1 MFLLSLQV
9 FRKILIIF
17 GLIAVPL
24 SLLALWFGADA
35 TFKEKMMLS
44 LVFGDWMYGI
54 TRNIMFLRFFNGFL
68 ENGVKEK
75 CQSIYHNWMKS

>member
-1 MFLLSLQV
+1 MLSLQV

-17 GLIAVPL
+17 GLIAVPF

-44 LVFGDWMYGI
+44 LVFGIVMPLTGFIFYKI
-54 TRNIMFLRFFNGFL
+54 TFLFL
-68 ENGVKEK
+68 K
-75 CQSIYHNWMKS
+75 

>member
-1 MFLLSLQV
+1 MLSLQV

-17 GLIAVPL
+17 GVIAVPL

-44 LVFGDWMYGI
+44 LVFGIVMPLTGFI
-54 TRNIMFLRFFNGFL
+54 FIKLRLYF
-68 ENGVKEK
+68 
-75 CQSIYHNWMKS
+75 

>member
-1 MFLLSLQV
+1 MLSLQV

-24 SLLALWFGADA
+24 SLLALWFGTDA

-44 LVFGDWMYGI
+44 LVFGD
-54 TRNIMFLRFFNGFL
+54 
-68 ENGVKEK
+68 
-75 CQSIYHNWMKS
+75 

>member
-1 MFLLSLQV
+1 MLSLQV

-17 GLIAVPL
+17 GVIAVPL

-44 LVFGDWMYGI
+44 LVFGIVMPL
-54 TRNIMFLRFFNGFL
+54 TGFIFKVTIL
-68 ENGVKEK
+68 FT
-75 CQSIYHNWMKS
+75 

>member
-44 LVFGDWMYGI
+44 LVFGD
-54 TRNIMFLRFFNGFL
+54 
-68 ENGVKEK
+68 
-75 CQSIYHNWMKS
+75 